1 MMNNKV
7 LVTINVPSLEKSF
20 DIFIPVNRRVHNV
33 IALVKK
39 SLYDLSGHSFQ
50 MDGNYVFYNAE
61 TGAAYDMNSLIR
73 DTDIRNNAKLILL

>member
-39 SLYDLSGHSFQ
+39 SLYDLSGHAFQ
-50 MDGNYVFYNAE
+50 VDNMYVLYNAE
-61 TGAAYDMNSLIR
+61 TGDAYDMNSLIR
-73 DTDIRNNAKLILL
+73 DTDIRNNSKLILL

>member
-1 MMNNKV
+1 MNNKV

-39 SLYDLSGHSFQ
+39 SLYDVSGHSFN
-50 MDGNYVFYNAE
+50 METIYTLYNAT
-61 TGAAYDMNSLIR
+61 TGAPYDMNQLIR
-73 DTDIRNNAKLILL
+73 DTDIRNNTRLILL

>member
-1 MMNNKV
+1 MNNKV

-39 SLYDLSGHSFQ
+39 SLFDLSGHAFQ
-50 MDGNYVFYNAE
+50 MEGVYTLYNEE
-61 TGAAYDMNSLIR
+61 TGNAYDMNQLIR
-73 DTDIRNNAKLILL
+73 DTDIRNNSRLILL

>member
-39 SLYDLSGHSFQ
+39 SLFELSGHTFK
-50 MDGNYVFYNAE
+50 MDGNYLFYNAD
-61 TGAAYDMNSLIR
+61 TGKAYDMNLLIR